1 LLVLSTVVTGLNY
14 TSQAW
19 AVRVKAFKRTSTSQV
34 IRSLTGK
41 GTSIGFGLLGVGAP
55 GLIIGDIVGNLAA
68 SVNLVR
74 VLIPEL
80 PALKDQSRRDVI
92 KKLAREYRDF
102 PMYSASQNV
111 INAVSGGLPVLLLT
125 RFFGLPIAGAYAFAM
140 NVLTFPM
147 GFVLSALRQVLF
159 QKDNESHHQGRSL
172 AALYVKVTAI
182 LFAMA
187 LLPTAVILIWG
198 PQLFAWIFGPQ
209 WYTAGELSRSLMIW
223 MAVVFCNLPA
233 VLFGRIIR
241 IQRFVFFYDLGLLGA
256 RTAALVLG
264 GLFLSAHQTVMAY
277 AVVGAVMNAFLIL
290 SVGRAVMKREGSAR
304 LDRLLDFMIED

>member
-1 LLVLSTVVTGLNY
+1 
-14 TSQAW
+14 
-19 AVRVKAFKRTSTSQV
+19 
-34 IRSLTGK
+34 
-41 GTSIGFGLLGVGAP
+41 
-55 GLIIGDIVGNLAA
+55 
-68 SVNLVR
+68 
-74 VLIPEL
+74 
-80 PALKDQSRRDVI
+80 
-92 KKLAREYRDF
+92 
-102 PMYSASQNV
+102 
-111 INAVSGGLPVLLLT
+111 
-125 RFFGLPIAGAYAFAM
+125 
-140 NVLTFPM
+140 
-147 GFVLSALRQVLF
+147 VLF
-159 QKDNESHHQGRSL
+159 QKANESHHQGRSL

-187 LLPTAVILIWG
+187 LLPAAVILIWG

-264 GLFLSAHQTVMAY
+264 GFFLSAYQTVMAY